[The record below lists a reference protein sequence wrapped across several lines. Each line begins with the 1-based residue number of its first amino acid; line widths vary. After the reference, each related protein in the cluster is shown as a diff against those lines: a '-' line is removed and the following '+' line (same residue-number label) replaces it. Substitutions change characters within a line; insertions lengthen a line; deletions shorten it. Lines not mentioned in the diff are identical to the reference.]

1 MKIVYWSDYACPY
14 CYIGEVRMKKALS
27 ELGITADLKMKAF
40 RLDPY
45 AGQHAESDTVT
56 RFAKKY
62 MLSNEQAAA
71 NIEHI
76 SQLGKAEGLD
86 FKYATTLFTNT
97 MDAHRLTKLA
107 QSKSAELADAVSEKL
122 YKAYFTDNLELAD
135 RELLTKIGTECGLDE
150 TEITEMLESDRYE
163 DDVRLDEREAAR
175 YGIHGV
181 PYFVINGKLAISGA
195 EATDTLKIA
204 LAKAA
209 KEGAV
214 EPAQGMTCGPDGC
227 KVG

>member
-27 ELGITADLKMKAF
+27 ELGIAADLEMKAF
-40 RLDPY
+40 QLDPY

-62 MLSNEQAAA
+62 MLSKEQAAA

-107 QSKSAELADAVSEKL
+107 QSKSAKLADAVSEKL

-214 EPAQGMTCGPDGC
+214 KPAQGMTCGPDGC
-227 KVG
+227 KIG

>member
-27 ELGITADLKMKAF
+27 ELGITADLEMKAF

-62 MLSNEQAAA
+62 MLSREQAAA

-107 QSKSAELADAVSEKL
+107 QSKSAELADTVSEKL

-135 RELLTKIGTECGLDE
+135 HELLTKIGTECGLDE
-150 TEITEMLESDRYE
+150 KEITEMLVSSNYE
-163 DDVRLDEREAAR
+163 DEVRLDEREAAR

-209 KEGAV
+209 KEETVGS
-214 EPAQGMTCGPDGC
+214 AQGKTCGPDGC